1 MAGGII
7 SHLAITQIQYERMH
21 YMYKMIY
28 VYDVITDKN
37 NCIESAKYSI
47 IHKGFRRF
55 GINEKTEAKLIKYC
69 KMNDYDDGKYTIV
82 KYRFNK
88 PVEVVGR
95 FAYYPNEIDLETY
108 LDIAEWNT
116 RIEASVA
123 LGVDIEMSK
132 ATKRQIKKFEN
143 LSRKAELRG
152 ERLILIFNGKGK
164 LVPKY
169 EKISEDNNSEE

>member
-1 MAGGII
+1 
-7 SHLAITQIQYERMH
+7 
-21 YMYKMIY
+21 MYKMIY

-37 NCIESAKYSI
+37 NCIQSAKYTI

-55 GINEKTEAKLIKYC
+55 GINEKTKAKLIKYC
-69 KMNDYDDGKYTIV
+69 KMNDYVGGNYTII
-82 KYRFNK
+82 KYRLNK
-88 PVEVVGR
+88 PLEVVGR
-95 FAYYPNEIDLETY
+95 FAYYPDEVDLETY

-132 ATKRQIKKFEN
+132 ATKRQMKKFEN
-143 LSRKAELRG
+143 LSRRAELRG
-152 ERLILIFNGKGK
+152 ERLMLVFNNKGK

-169 EKISEDNNSEE
+169 EKCEKEGKQHINEN